1 METAKIDV
9 RIKLSALWIA
19 EMFCYLFAAVWDNYK
34 PGVLEALILGEID
47 GIAIT
52 QGVLFGNAVM
62 MVIPSV
68 MVFMSLVLKDK
79 VNRLANI
86 ILSIF
91 FMGIILVTYAFYYV
105 SGINTWAYSYVFTIT
120 EIILYALIVGY
131 AWKWPRY

>member
-19 EMFCYLFAAVWDNYK
+19 EMFCYLFATVWDNYK
-34 PGVLEALILGEID
+34 PGVLEELIAGEID

-68 MVFMSLVLKDK
+68 MVFMVLILKPRM
-79 VNRLANI
+79 NRLANI
-86 ILSIF
+86 LLSMFFTGVIF
-91 FMGIILVTYAFYYV
+91 ITYAYYYV
-105 SGINTWAYSYVFTIT
+105 SGVNTWAYSYVFVIA
-120 EIILYALIVGY
+120 EIMLYALIVWH
-131 AWKWPRY
+131 AWKWK

>member
-1 METAKIDV
+1 METSKIDV

-34 PGVLEALILGEID
+34 PGVLEELIAGEID

-52 QGVLFGNAVM
+52 QEVLFGNAVM

-68 MVFMSLVLKDK
+68 MVFMSLILKAK

-91 FMGIILVTYAFYYV
+91 FTGVILITYAYYYV
-105 SGINTWAYSYVFTIT
+105 SGVNKWVYSYVFTIT
-120 EIILYALIVGY
+120 EIMLYALIVWH
-131 AWKWPRY
+131 AWKWPR